1 MPSEAGVSQ
10 SQEPDVQQTVEVG
23 QRVLVVEDQILVYMY
38 LAAILTEIGCRV
50 VGPAT
55 TVASALEIVRSH
67 ILEGAVLDINMRG
80 EYSFPVAR
88 ELRAR
93 RIPFFFTTG
102 HSDAILPDDLQGV
115 PCLTKPVSMHAFAE
129 LVRDMFAKSD

>member
-1 MPSEAGVSQ
+1 MPTEADVTQ
-10 SQEPDVQQTVEVG
+10 SQEPGIQQTVEAG

-38 LAAILTEIGCRV
+38 LAGILTEIGCRV

-55 TVASALEIVRSH
+55 TVASALEMVH
-67 ILEGAVLDINMRG
+67 GHLLEGAVLDINMHG

-102 HSDAILPDDLQGV
+102 HSDTILPDDLQGV

-129 LVRDMFAKSD
+129 LVRDMFAKSN